1 MAERRAFNAAIRA
14 ELHKLLRALAKRDYA
29 AAVRV
34 LAPGTAEAWTPERL
48 TAEMQPFWAAH
59 TELLTTPAARAP
71 ERTRFDDLGPGRVR
85 LQQTLVDAEGDEDW
99 SLDCIVE
106 TTGGAPAIT
115 LQRIGI

>member
-1 MAERRAFNAAIRA
+1 M
-14 ELHKLLRALAKRDYA
+14 
-29 AAVRV
+29 
-34 LAPGTAEAWTPERL
+34 LAPGTADAWTPERL